1 MLYTGRKDEE
11 TTARAEEKRFDINAL
26 TGRGREVGGE
36 GQSIGCKQERT
47 SGAAGQRSSI
57 VSDGTR
63 NPGGMIDHLID
74 EYSDQ
79 VAIKKEEDQRI
90 QDEIARIESKIQG
103 LKVLREEL
111 KTQAEAK
118 V

>member
-1 MLYTGRKDEE
+1 MLYTGRKDEK
-11 TTARAEEKRFDINAL
+11 TTAWAEEERFDINAL
-26 TGRGREVGGE
+26 AGRGREIGGE
-36 GQSIGCKQERT
+36 GQSIGCQQERI
-47 SGAAGQRSSI
+47 SGTDGQRSSI

-90 QDEIARIESKIQG
+90 QDEIARLESKIQG
-103 LKVLREEL
+103 LKVLREDL
-111 KTQAEAK
+111 KAQVEAK